1 MKMIKLFFLFV
12 SISSFAQS
20 KVGTIDID
28 FIITKMPEI
37 TNVQQQL
44 ADYKAELDV
53 DFNKNMEA
61 YNALI
66 KEYTDNEVTFT
77 IAVKKQKQDAIITA
91 ENDLGKFQQNGTKLI
106 SIRRDA
112 LLSPLYQK
120 IGVALG
126 KVAKENAY
134 TQVLQIDDYLVY
146 LDNDFDLTMQV
157 LKELGVEIESED

>member
-37 TNVQQQL
+37 TNVQKQL
-44 ADYKAELDV
+44 EDYKAELDL
-53 DFNKNMEA
+53 DFNKNMDV

-66 KEYTDNEVTFT
+66 KTYTDNEVTFT
-77 IAVKKQKQDAIITA
+77 IAVKKQKQDEIVAA
-91 ENDLGKFQQNGTKLI
+91 ENDLGKFQQNGTKLM

-112 LLSPLYQK
+112 LLQPLYQK
-120 IGVALG
+120 IGSALG
-126 KVAKENAY
+126 KVAEENAY
-134 TQVLQIDDYLVY
+134 TQVFQIEENLVY
-146 LDNDFDLTMQV
+146 LDDKFDLTIQV
-157 LKELGVEIESED
+157 LKVLGVEIEPKD

>member
-37 TNVQQQL
+37 TNVQKQL
-44 ADYKAELDV
+44 DDYKAELDV
-53 DFNKNMEA
+53 DFTKNMEA

-66 KEYTDNEVTFT
+66 KAYTDNEVTFT
-77 IAVKKQKQDAIITA
+77 IAVKKQRQDEIIKA

-112 LLSPLYQK
+112 LLGPLYQK

-134 TQVLQIDDYLVY
+134 TQVLQIDEYIVY
-146 LDNDFDLTMQV
+146 LDDKLDLTVRV
-157 LKELGVEIESED
+157 LKELGVEIESKE

>member
-66 KEYTDNEVTFT
+66 KE
-77 IAVKKQKQDAIITA
+77 
-91 ENDLGKFQQNGTKLI
+91 
-106 SIRRDA
+106 
-112 LLSPLYQK
+112 
-120 IGVALG
+120 
-126 KVAKENAY
+126 
-134 TQVLQIDDYLVY
+134 
-146 LDNDFDLTMQV
+146 
-157 LKELGVEIESED
+157 